1 MEEHNDAH
9 AEGHDGDGEFGGD
22 ESARQAEHGDPH
34 GGLGGDVGDADGGH
48 APLEGGVEL
57 FVLDGVAAFMSGDAE
72 SGDGGAVVIFF
83 GENEAAVGG
92 VVVVGEVPG
101 GGVDGDVADVIEV
114 QNALGDL
121 GASHAG
127 GGGHLGVFVVGGADA
142 VAGEGADGHGAD
154 EEDEVEEHGSR
165 G

>member
-1 MEEHNDAH
+1 M
-9 AEGHDGDGEFGGD
+9 
-22 ESARQAEHGDPH
+22 
-34 GGLGGDVGDADGGH
+34 GGDVGDADGGH

-57 FVLDGVAAFMSGDAE
+57 FVLDGVTALVGGDAE
-72 SGDGGAVVIFF
+72 RGDGVAVVVLF
-83 GENEAAVGG
+83 GEDEAAVGG

-114 QNALGDL
+114 QDALGDL
-121 GASHAG
+121 GAGHAG

-154 EEDEVEEHGSR
+154 EEGEVEEHGAR

>member
-1 MEEHNDAH
+1 MEEHDDAH

-22 ESARQAEHGDPH
+22 EAAGHAEERDPH

-57 FVLDGVAAFMSGDAE
+57 FVLDGVTALVGGDAE
-72 SGDGGAVVIFF
+72 GGDGVAVVVLF
-83 GENEAAVGG
+83 GEDEAAVGG
-92 VVVVGEVPG
+92 VVVIGEVPG

-114 QNALGDL
+114 EDALGDL
-121 GASHAG
+121 GAGHAG

-142 VAGEGADGHGAD
+142 IAGEGADGHGAD
-154 EEDEVEEHGSR
+154 EEDEV
-165 G
+165 